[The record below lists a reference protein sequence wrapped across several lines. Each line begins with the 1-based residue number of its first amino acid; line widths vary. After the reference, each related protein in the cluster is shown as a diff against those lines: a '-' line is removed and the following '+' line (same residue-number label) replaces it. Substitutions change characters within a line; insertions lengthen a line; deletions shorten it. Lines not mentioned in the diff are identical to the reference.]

1 MLNNNS
7 FGKTTKAAFSICVVA
22 VFLTACSTSSTQD
35 TSSSTDTGMTSS
47 ASTSGSNTGSTK
59 TTTAPKLARTV
70 YFDFDSSA
78 LRADSVSVLNAH
90 AAALKASPRAIR
102 LDGHTDERGTREYN
116 MALGER
122 RAQAVRAYLES
133 KGVTSPMEVISYG
146 EERPA
151 VTTYN
156 DYAWQQNR
164 RVEIK

>member
-7 FGKTTKAAFSICVVA
+7 FGKTIKAAFSICAVA

-35 TSSSTDTGMTSS
+35 TSSTSVDTGSS
-47 ASTSGSNTGSTK
+47 VSTSGSSTGST
-59 TTTAPKLARTV
+59 TTTAPKLATTV

-78 LRADSVSVLNAH
+78 LRSDSVSVLNAH
-90 AAALKASPRAIR
+90 AAALKANPRSVR
-102 LDGHTDERGTREYN
+102 LEGHADERGTREYN

-133 KGVTSPMEVISYG
+133 KGVTSPIEVISYG

-151 VTTYN
+151 VVTHN
-156 DYAWQQNR
+156 DFAWQQNR